1 MPSLPLVLTAIEV
14 SLRKKKLL
22 MKFSILRTN
31 TEVEKR
37 EYEHIYQIKEKKD
50 FSFAPES
57 LSSYVFIIMY

>member
-1 MPSLPLVLTAIEV
+1 
-14 SLRKKKLL
+14 

-50 FSFAPES
+50 KRLSFAPES
-57 LSSYVFIIMY
+57 LTSYVFIIMY